1 MTLQEQSLDGAFAQ
15 EKGVPRRGQG
25 DDGDVSQCPS
35 DRRRPPAVA
44 PDLTD
49 PPDATG
55 PQAEKRKERAKK
67 REIVTNDTAWAR

>member
-1 MTLQEQSLDGAFAQ
+1 MILQEQSLNGAFAQ

-35 DRRRPPAVA
+35 DRRRPPALA

-49 PPDATG
+49 PPVPPV
-55 PQAEKRKERAKK
+55 PQAEKRKDRAKK
-67 REIVTNDTAWAR
+67 GEIVTNDKAWGR